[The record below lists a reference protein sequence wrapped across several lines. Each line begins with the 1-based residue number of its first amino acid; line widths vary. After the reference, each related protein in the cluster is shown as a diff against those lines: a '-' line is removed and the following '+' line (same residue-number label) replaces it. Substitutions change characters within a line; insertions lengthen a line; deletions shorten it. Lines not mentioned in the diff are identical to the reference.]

1 MVARRLK
8 WWNRP
13 IESGNLGL
21 LRVTSVI
28 VFGIVVEIM
37 SSPMARIW
45 FGLVIVGSVLV
56 AIFLRWRRA
65 RDLETRSYGGV
76 PRLRRSPRLEHPAQE
91 GPTPRGMGATRQSPL
106 QKAGATQSFI
116 PRPYGLG

>member
-1 MVARRLK
+1 MARRLK

-28 VFGIVVEIM
+28 VFGIVVEIL

-45 FGLVIVGSVLV
+45 VGLVIVGSVLV
-56 AIFLRWRRA
+56 AVFLRWRRD
-65 RDLETRSYGGV
+65 RDLEARSNEGV
-76 PRLRRSPRLEHPAQE
+76 PRLRRS
-91 GPTPRGMGATRQSPL
+91 
-106 QKAGATQSFI
+106 
-116 PRPYGLG
+116 